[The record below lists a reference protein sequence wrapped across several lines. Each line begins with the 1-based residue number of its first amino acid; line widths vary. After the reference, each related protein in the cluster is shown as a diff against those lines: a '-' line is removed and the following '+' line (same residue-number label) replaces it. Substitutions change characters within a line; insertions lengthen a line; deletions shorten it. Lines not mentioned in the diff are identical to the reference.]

1 VQSCH
6 RALYLHR
13 VAPLESRRLRLC
25 AAAAVALATFAVLV
39 PANWVRW
46 PISEDAIEY
55 AAIARNW
62 VAGRGF
68 VNPVML
74 SFSLD
79 DATPPVP
86 GLATRAPVVSLLL
99 SIPIAL
105 GASLRGL
112 GIVHQA
118 WAALVVAGLVLAAR
132 RSMSLPAAVAYAVTF
147 AWSTGWMAV
156 TQPLV
161 TEVSAV
167 GAFLLVLVTARCAAR
182 SAPGALLCA
191 ALVWLAW
198 LTRPP
203 LGLLVPVVWLAH
215 ALEVGPRA
223 ALRSRPL
230 WLYVGAAAGLYAGVE
245 LGHRA
250 LTGYAPYAQYDVMLT
265 SLDIPDVARYETLG
279 GGALEFVRTHGPEV
293 RHALAANLQSLVRV
307 LFTAEFYRHLTGV
320 TPLASGRRLGP
331 AGHDQQHR
339 FKVLEPISAPD
350 GLGVVEE
357 FGYARTRTDR
367 PIKVTLPGPFTLSG
381 RLSYGAG
388 EIYRDRIA
396 AAEAFVPILAAELER
411 LVVAGATYIQVDE
424 PSPAIHPEASDEFA
438 TLFNAAAA
446 GVVGRVHLAAHLCFG
461 NFFGRPLSKRVYR
474 PVLRQA
480 LAFDVGEL
488 VLEWANREMAELDV
502 AVDITAAGRHLS
514 AGVID
519 VKNYYL
525 ETADDVAER
534 IEKVLAAGVPE
545 DRLSVVP
552 DCGFSQTARW
562 ATKPKLAA
570 LVLASS
576 E

>member
-1 VQSCH
+1 MPQPGQPQPGQPIASPY
-6 RALYLHR
+6 RPSALTTSVVGSHAHPGWLDLA
-13 VAPLESRRLRLC
+13 V
-25 AAAAVALATFAVLV
+25 AAAERGELGPDDIREVQDDAVDVAL
-39 PANWVRW
+39 RDQ
-46 PISEDAIEY
+46 EE
-55 AAIARNW
+55 
-62 VAGRGF
+62 AGI
-68 VNPVML
+68 
-74 SFSLD
+74 D
-79 DATPPVP
+79 
-86 GLATRAPVVSLLL
+86 VVSE
-99 SIPIAL
+99 
-105 GASLRGL
+105 GEM
-112 GIVHQA
+112 
-118 WAALVVAGLVLAAR
+118 R
-132 RSMSLPAAVAYAVTF
+132 R
-147 AWSTGWMAV
+147 
-156 TQPLV
+156 
-161 TEVSAV
+161 V
-167 GAFLLVLVTARCAAR
+167 GF
-182 SAPGALLCA
+182 
-191 ALVWLAW
+191 
-198 LTRPP
+198 
-203 LGLLVPVVWLAH
+203 
-215 ALEVGPRA
+215 
-223 ALRSRPL
+223 
-230 WLYVGAAAGLYAGVE
+230 
-245 LGHRA
+245 
-250 LTGYAPYAQYDVMLT
+250 
-265 SLDIPDVARYETLG
+265 
-279 GGALEFVRTHGPEV
+279 
-293 RHALAANLQSLVRV
+293 
-307 LFTAEFYRHLTGV
+307 FTAEFYRHLTGV

-570 LVLASS
+570 LVAGRDLVRGRRS
-576 E
+576 